1 VSDRPLE
8 GDRLRRLMEV
18 GRGLV
23 SKLEL
28 EAVLQRLVEVG
39 REVTGAR
46 YAALGILD
54 EARAELERFITIGI
68 DEEARVRIGEL
79 PHGRGVLGELIRD
92 PRPLRLENVGDHARS
107 YGFPASHP
115 PMNSFL
121 GVPVMIR
128 GEAFGNLYLTE
139 KEGGPFD
146 RADEEAAM
154 ILADFAAIAIDNA
167 RLYTQAESRR
177 QELER
182 AVRRLE
188 ATTEIAR
195 ALDGDIELPHM
206 PELVAKRGRALV
218 DTRWLAILL
227 QDELGFTVA
236 AVAGEVSVARVG
248 ERLDASDT
256 VVQRVLREG
265 RTRRVA
271 DLSGALVAALGEIPT
286 IDEAALFIP
295 LAIRTAR
302 LGVLI
307 AADDRASGRPL
318 SADDVRLLEALAASA
333 ATAVNTTRSVAADRL
348 RHSIEASEGERRRW
362 ARELHDD
369 TLQGLGGLQVL
380 LSSALRGADDQLADA
395 VRSAVTEIGG
405 EISKLRALI
414 AELRPAALDELG
426 LAPAIESLARR
437 TATVEGLTVE
447 TNVDLGLER
456 RARLDPEIESALY
469 RIAQEALTNVGRH
482 AGASRVEITLLE
494 RDGRIELVVSDDGA
508 GFDTATEH
516 GGFGLVGMHERVA
529 LAGGR
534 LEIESQ
540 PGEGT
545 VLRAKLPSPETIASA
560 TSSVESTPTGRS
572 EASTTTT

>member
-1 VSDRPLE
+1 
-8 GDRLRRLMEV
+8 MEV

-23 SKLEL
+23 SNLEL

-54 EARAELERFITIGI
+54 EARVELERFITIGI
-68 DEEARVRIGEL
+68 EEEARVRIGEL
-79 PHGRGVLGELIRD
+79 PRGRGVLGELIRD
-92 PRPLRLENVGDHARS
+92 PKPLRLENVGDHPRS

-115 PMNSFL
+115 PMRSFL

-188 ATTEIAR
+188 ATTEIAH
-195 ALDGDIELPHM
+195 ALEGDIELPHM
-206 PELVAKRGRALV
+206 LELVAKRGRALV

-227 QDELGFTVA
+227 EDELGFTVA

-248 ERLDASDT
+248 ERLDAADT
-256 VVQRVLREG
+256 VVQHVLREG

-271 DLSGALVAALGEIPT
+271 DLSGALVAALGEIPS

-295 LAIRTAR
+295 LAIRTAQ

-333 ATAVNTTRSVAADRL
+333 ATAVNTARSVAADRL

-447 TNVDLGLER
+447 TNVDLELER

-469 RIAQEALTNVGRH
+469 RIAQEALTNIGRH
-482 AGASRVEITLLE
+482 ARASRVEITLLE
-494 RDGRIELVVSDDGA
+494 RDGCIELVVSDDGT
-508 GFDTATEH
+508 GFDTGPEH
-516 GGFGLVGMHERVA
+516 SGFGLVGMQERVA

-545 VLRAKLPSPETIASA
+545 ALRAQLPSPKTIAAA